1 VDKAVVIGGAG
12 FVGSHVADELSRR
25 GYRVTVFDRVP
36 SPWVTESQEML
47 VGDMR
52 DPGTLTKA
60 ISNAR
65 LLYHFGGI
73 ADIDESRDKPFE
85 TIETNIMGI
94 VAALEV
100 SRTVGVERFLFASTI
115 YVYSNSGS
123 FYRASKQAAEIIIE
137 AYSERFNLDYTMLR
151 YGSLYGPRAQR
162 WNGLRRYVEQVIR
175 EGRLDYPGTGQE
187 RREYVHVRDAA
198 RLSVDVLNEQHRNQ
212 AVTITGSQVLSSKEL
227 TAMIFEIAGIKEN
240 ITFTEDDRADDHYS
254 ITPYRYTPK
263 KSNKLVPSEFVDLG
277 QGVLELVE
285 EIHRKNSAV

>member
-1 VDKAVVIGGAG
+1 VDKAVVIGGSG

-25 GYRVTVFDRVP
+25 GYQVTVFDREW
-36 SPWVTESQEML
+36 SPWVTESQEMV

-52 DPGTLTKA
+52 DQSALTEA

-65 LLYHFGGI
+65 FLYHFGGI
-73 ADIDESRDKPFE
+73 ADIDEAKEKPFK

-94 VAALEV
+94 AAALEV
-100 SRTVGVERFLFASTI
+100 SRTLGVERFLFASTI
-115 YVYSNSGS
+115 YVYSKSGS
-123 FYRASKQAAEIIIE
+123 FYRASKQAAETVIE
-137 AYSERFNLDYTMLR
+137 AYSEHFNLDYTMLR

-175 EGRLDYPGTGQE
+175 EERLDYPGTGQE
-187 RREYVHVRDAA
+187 RREYIHVRDAA
-198 RLSVDVLNEQHRNQ
+198 RLSVDVLNEQYRNQ
-212 AVTITGSQVLSSKEL
+212 AVTISGSQVLNSKEL

-240 ITFTEDDRADDHYS
+240 ITFTEDNRTDDHYS

-263 KSNKLVPSEFVDLG
+263 GSNKLVPSEFVDLG

-285 EIHRKNSAV
+285 EIDRANSSA